1 VNEEERMTYG
11 TKVDSW
17 IGLVLWLVPIGL
29 VFEAIFL
36 RSRVV
41 AAVAVSVLV
50 VYWLVIF
57 PTNYELGPDTLKIR
71 SGVIRTAIPYQEI
84 HRVRASNSW
93 LSAPA
98 LSLDRLEITYGA
110 ARKTLASPRDR
121 TAFLR
126 DLSAR
131 APGLKLESI

>member
-1 VNEEERMTYG
+1 MTYG

-17 IGLVLWLVPIGL
+17 IGVVLGLVPIGL

-36 RSRVV
+36 RSLVVAVV
-41 AAVAVSVLV
+41 AASVLV
-50 VYWLVIF
+50 VYRLVVF

-71 SGVIRTAIPYQEI
+71 SGVIRTSIPYQEI
-84 HRVRASNSW
+84 RRVRASSSW

-110 ARKTLASPRDR
+110 ARKTLVSPRDR

-131 APGLKLESI
+131 APGLKFESF

>member
-1 VNEEERMTYG
+1 MTYG
-11 TKVDSW
+11 SKVDSW
-17 IGLVLWLVPIGL
+17 IGVVLGLVPIGL

-36 RSRVV
+36 RSLVVAVV
-41 AAVAVSVLV
+41 AASVLV
-50 VYWLVIF
+50 VYRLVVF

-71 SGVIRTAIPYQEI
+71 SGIIRTAIPYQEI
-84 HRVRASNSW
+84 RRVRAFSSW

-110 ARKTLASPRDR
+110 ARKTLVSPRDR

-126 DLSAR
+126 DLAAR
-131 APGLKLESI
+131 APGLKFESI

>member
-1 VNEEERMTYG
+1 MTYG

-17 IGLVLWLVPIGL
+17 IGFVLGLVPIGL

-36 RSRVV
+36 RSLAVAMV
-41 AAVAVSVLV
+41 AASVLV
-50 VYWLVIF
+50 VYRLVVF
-57 PTNYELGPDTLKIR
+57 PINYELSPDTLKIR
-71 SGVIRTAIPYQEI
+71 SGIIRTAIPYQEI
-84 HRVRASNSW
+84 RRVRASSSW

-98 LSLDRLEITYGA
+98 LSLDRIEITYGA
-110 ARKTLASPRDR
+110 ARKTFVSPRDR

-131 APGLKLESI
+131 APGLKFESI